1 MAIKTKN
8 EPRALGRKELVNH
21 INKLSIRRYN
31 KVQFLKKYNR
41 GEANL
46 NTLKSSAENFKGTKN
61 AQENIN
67 ARQKVNKNIANKL
80 ALNEKNATNKLNLE
94 EKNATNKLILE
105 EKNAVNKMNNQT
117 LKNIENQVKRE
128 KEELIIA
135 NKQRKKNQN
144 MYFKRYITNNL
155 GLNTSND
162 KVQKIL
168 NNYNKYPNY
177 MKKHMSEAETLRALA
192 NERIRLTNSTKMLP
206 KDEIRNK
213 RIKNIKNASD
223 VQQLNSDIV
232 VAYVSMIRKELTN
245 MVLQSGVKVN
255 INVGS
260 INSLQKAEETRAKL
274 MNAIERKK
282 TQEYTT
288 FQNAVKT

>member
-1 MAIKTKN
+1 MLKRISKIKRNVN
-8 EPRALGRKELVNH
+8 E
-21 INKLSIRRYN
+21 
-31 KVQFLKKYNR
+31 
-41 GEANL
+41 
-46 NTLKSSAENFKGTKN
+46 
-61 AQENIN
+61 
-67 ARQKVNKNIANKL
+67 IANKL
-80 ALNEKNATNKLNLE
+80 ALNEKNVANKLNLE
-94 EKNATNKLILE
+94 EKNAANKLNLE
-105 EKNAVNKMNNQT
+105 EKNAANKMNKQT

-144 MYFKRYITNNL
+144 MYFKRYIINNL
-155 GLNTSND
+155 GLNNSNE
-162 KVQKIL
+162 KVMKIL

-177 MKKHMSEAETLRALA
+177 IQNHMSKAETLKALK
-192 NERIRLTNSTKMLP
+192 NERIRLTNSAKMLP

-255 INVGS
+255 INVG
-260 INSLQKAEETRAKL
+260 Q
-274 MNAIERKK
+274 
-282 TQEYTT
+282 Y
-288 FQNAVKT
+288 